1 MLEEAAP
8 YTYVYGGDPPFGFG
22 IYISQEECFKDQVRK
37 RPSTYNFWYMNDHL
51 PRQAR
56 DKHGESKTQKKIFV
70 LSQVDRCNMAVR

>member
-37 RPSTYNFWYMNDHL
+37 RTWYTNSFTKTGSGQTWGKQD
-51 PRQAR
+51 
-56 DKHGESKTQKKIFV
+56 SKKDIRS
-70 LSQVDRCNMAVR
+70 LAG

>member
-37 RPSTYNFWYMNDHL
+37 RPSTYVPGIPTF
-51 PRQAR
+51 
-56 DKHGESKTQKKIFV
+56 GI
-70 LSQVDRCNMAVR
+70 